1 MKAKYKVLKTQ
12 NSSGHFVNDSE
23 GIMIEWET
31 YEEAKAFCQAK
42 AIAELFQANTIHG
55 YTYIVVHP
63 NGSLDVFNN
72 K

>member
-23 GIMIEWET
+23 GIIIEWET
-31 YEEAKAFCQAK
+31 YEEAK

-63 NGSLDVFNN
+63 NGNLDVFNN